1 MKQNSVSP
9 QIKIWRLPDVDDVEF
24 IRAAAMTQ
32 PTPKQFHAEFVVGV
46 MEQGSHKLSYRGAT
60 AMAYPGYL
68 LLAQPDEILACDPGK
83 KGGYTFRALHSA
95 PGLLQQIAGEISGR
109 PAALPFFAEPI
120 MIHPAFATRFLSFH
134 RRLETPVSLLESA
147 CLLQEMLARIIT
159 FCTAEPPIWSSLG
172 REHDPVRRVRDYLQD
187 NYAENVSLEQLAR
200 IANLSAFH
208 LNRVFRQE
216 VGLPPHAYQTQVR
229 VARAKALLAQGWS
242 IRQAA
247 SEVGFFDQS
256 HLTYHFKRLLGF
268 TPGMY
273 QQNILAK

>member
-1 MKQNSVSP
+1 MKQISAPPN
-9 QIKIWRLPDVDDVEF
+9 IKIWRLPDVDNVEF

-32 PTPKQFHAEFVVGV
+32 PTPRQFHQEFVVGV
-46 MEQGSHKLSYRGAT
+46 MEQGCHKLSYRGAT
-60 AMAYPGYL
+60 TMAYPGHL
-68 LLAQPDEILACDPGK
+68 LLAQPGELLSCDPGLE
-83 KGGYTFRALHSA
+83 GSYTFRALHST
-95 PGLLQQIAGEISGR
+95 PGLLQQTAGEIGRR
-109 PAALPFFAEPI
+109 PATLPFFAEPI
-120 MIHPAFATRFLSFH
+120 MTNPSLSIRFLSFH
-134 RRLETPVSLLESA
+134 RRMETPVSLLERS
-147 CLLQEMLARIIT
+147 CLLQEMLAQIIT
-159 FCTAEPPIWSSLG
+159 CCTAEPPTWPSLG
-172 REHDPVRRVRDYLQD
+172 RERDPVRQVRNYLQD

-200 IANLSAFH
+200 VANLSAFH

-268 TPGMY
+268 TPGTY
-273 QQNILAK
+273 QQNILAE